1 MTTFQEHKPNINDRL
16 NWVKKGFKVFCCD
29 CWWIGREIDYDS
41 CPDCKSENVEK
52 KMSVSSF
59 MGSSSLGKC
68 ATSSPK
74 EFS

>member
-41 CPDCKSENVEK
+41 CPDCKSDKLEWILETEDNYEIIMGMLQNVDQY
-52 KMSVSSF
+52 
-59 MGSSSLGKC
+59 
-68 ATSSPK
+68 
-74 EFS
+74 